1 MRNKNIRGN
10 QFESASLE
18 DEHQARGWDSSCTS
32 CLGPQQLQHWAPVDL
47 TMDTLMLLPPLA
59 LGEVPYHRA

>member
-18 DEHQARGWDSSCTS
+18 DEHQARGWDSSSTS

-47 TMDTLMLLPPLA
+47 TMDTLMLLPPLV